1 VLSIVDSSSS
11 TSPNEQVFKNVIG
24 TIVSPN
30 YPEDYGN
37 HENRLYKIVA
47 PTRSE
52 ILLIVND
59 FNVEHHSYCNY
70 DFLQAS
76 AIRWE

>member
-1 VLSIVDSSSS
+1 V
-11 TSPNEQVFKNVIG
+11 VFTNVFG

-37 HENRLYKIVA
+37 YEYKQYKIVA

-59 FNVEHHSYCNY
+59 FDVEYHYSCSY
-70 DFLQAS
+70 DSLQAS
-76 AIRWE
+76 AFW